1 MNIKKILHFSIGPIG
16 AALLGILTI
25 PVLAWLFSIEDIG
38 RFSILQIILSFSCIL
53 FTLGLDQAYVR
64 EYHETDNH
72 GELFKTVII
81 PSIILVL
88 ICIFF
93 FLFNIKLIAQY
104 AYHFPSSLLSWMTI
118 ICVILTILLRYI
130 SLTIR
135 MQEKGLL
142 YSVSQ
147 FSPKLILLLAIL
159 YLYFFDQSGFD
170 FKKLII
176 IQSFSLF
183 FVFLIFI
190 FFIKEE
196 ILQLFH
202 AKFNLSLLKIML
214 SFGLP
219 LVIGGLVFW
228 LMQSSSRI
236 LLLKFSTLKEVGIF
250 GVATSVAAGFSV
262 LTSIFNTIWAPTV
275 FKLIKQGR
283 GKDEVEKVSEYI
295 SLLIS
300 IIVIFISFLM
310 PVIPKFLP
318 NNYLGIEY
326 VVLLCVMQPL
336 FYTLSE
342 ATAVGIL
349 INRKTKYSVLISILG
364 LMVNLILLLILVPS
378 YGSLGAAISIS
389 VSFWLYF
396 IFRTEFSK
404 IVWESIN
411 SKKIYLSTFLCLI
424 FTLGVGVM
432 HLNYIY
438 TVIGAFLLLILNIA
452 IFLNIFKMSFRSLI
466 NIFKYR

>member
-16 AALLGILTI
+16 AAVLGVLTI
-25 PVLAWLFSIEDIG
+25 PMLAWLFSIEDIG

-72 GELFKTVII
+72 SVLFKTVLIT
-81 PSIILVL
+81 SISLSLMCV
-88 ICIFF
+88 FF

-104 AYHFPSSLLSWMTI
+104 AYHVPSALLSWMTI
-118 ICVILTILLRYI
+118 ICVLLTIFLRYI

-135 MQEKGLL
+135 MQERGLL
-142 YSVSQ
+142 YSISQ

-159 YLYFFDQSGFD
+159 YLYFFGQSTFD
-170 FKKLII
+170 FKNLII

-190 FFIKEE
+190 FFTRKEF
-196 ILQLFH
+196 LQLFY
-202 AKFNLSLLKIML
+202 AKFNIYLLKIML
-214 SFGLP
+214 AFGLP
-219 LVIGGLVFW
+219 LVVSGLVFW

-236 LLLKFSTLKEVGIF
+236 FLLKFSTLKEVGIF

-262 LTSIFNTIWAPTV
+262 LTSIFNTIWAPIV
-275 FKLIKQGR
+275 FKLIKEGR
-283 GKDEVEKVSEYI
+283 GKNEVEKVSEYI
-295 SLLIS
+295 ALLIS
-300 IIVIFISFLM
+300 IVVIFISILM
-310 PVIPKFLP
+310 PIIPKFLP

-349 INRKTKYSVLISILG
+349 VKRKTKYSVLISILG
-364 LMVNLILLLILVPS
+364 LIVNLILLVILVPS
-378 YGSLGAAISIS
+378 YGALGAAISIS

-411 SKKIYLSTFLCLI
+411 SKKIYLSTFLCLG
-424 FTLGVGVM
+424 FVLSVGVM

-438 TVIGAFLLLILNIA
+438 IAIGAFLLLISNVA
-452 IFLNIFKMSFRSLI
+452 IFLNIFKMSFTSLI
-466 NIFKYR
+466 NIWKYR